1 VRQAAPQCSNGI
13 EFNPTRLDEKGITMK
28 RKLIT
33 AAIAAAIFSA
43 TAWAQVGP
51 GMMGG
56 YGPGGDGPGYGPG
69 PGMMG
74 GYGYGPGG
82 YGMGPGMMGGYGP
95 GGGYGYGMGPG
106 MMWGYG
112 GGGYGMGPGMMWGYG
127 PGGYNPLKLSD
138 EQRGKIAD
146 IQEDI
151 QRKQWAL
158 MSSMHELQFRAQRGE
173 APSDAEARKLYQ
185 ASADLRKQMF
195 ENSLDARKRIDAV
208 LTKEQRE
215 QLRRGWRGG
224 WGNR

>member
-1 VRQAAPQCSNGI
+1 
-13 EFNPTRLDEKGITMK
+13 MK

-33 AAIAAAIFSA
+33 AAIAAAIFTTA
-43 TAWAQVGP
+43 AWAQGGPGMMGGNGPGCGMGP

-56 YGPGGDGPGYGPG
+56 YGPGYGMA

-74 GYGYGPGG
+74 GYGPGCGMGHGMMGGYGPGG

-95 GGGYGYGMGPG
+95 E
-106 MMWGYG
+106 
-112 GGGYGMGPGMMWGYG
+112 
-127 PGGYNPLKLSD
+127 GYNPLKLSD
-138 EQRGKIAD
+138 EQRTKVAD
-146 IQEDI
+146 IQHDVW
-151 QRKQWAL
+151 RKQWAL
-158 MSSMHELQFRAQRGE
+158 MSSMHELRFRSQGAE
-173 APSDAEARKLYQ
+173 APNDAEARKIYQ

-215 QLRRGWRGG
+215 QLRRGWRGD